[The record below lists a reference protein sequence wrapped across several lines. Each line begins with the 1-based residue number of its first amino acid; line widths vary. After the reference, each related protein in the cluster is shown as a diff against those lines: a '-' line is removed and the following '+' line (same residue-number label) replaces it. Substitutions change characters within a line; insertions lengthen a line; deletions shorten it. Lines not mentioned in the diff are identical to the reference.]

1 MTFTMKLSKA
11 YEPQSIEANIYKRWE
26 RSGFFN
32 PDKLPG
38 KRMKPFAISMPPP
51 NVTGELHLG
60 HATGMTLE
68 DIMIRHKRMQG
79 YKTLWLPGTDHAGIS
94 TQIMVERLIASEGVN
109 RHALGRDKFLKRVW
123 QWKKQYGT
131 HITQQIR
138 QIGASCDWSREHFTM
153 DPKLTAAVQHAFV
166 TMYNDGLIYRGK
178 RIINWC
184 PRCLSAISDLEVKH
198 EPRKHKLYFL
208 RYKLA
213 GGAAPITVATTRPET
228 MLGDTAVA
236 VNPKDERYKSFV
248 GKKVTVPIVERE
260 VPVIADR
267 GVEQEF
273 GTGAVKVTPAHDAL
287 DYEIGLRNE
296 LPIISV
302 IDEHA
307 HMTKEAG
314 IFVGKSTVEARR
326 LILEELQEGGHIEKI
341 EDYEHNVATCDR
353 CHTEIEPLI
362 SLQWFVKTAPLAKKA
377 IAAVKTGKIHIVPAR
392 FEKVYF
398 HWMNNIRDW
407 CISRQLWWGHQIP
420 IWYNGDK
427 VKASVAKPAG
437 KGWKQDPD
445 TLDTW
450 FSSGLWTFATL
461 GWPKK
466 TKGLTL
472 YHPTSV
478 METGWDILF
487 FWVARMI
494 MMSMYFMKEVPFKT
508 VYLHGLVL
516 DKDGK
521 KMSKSKG
528 TGIDPIPMTQK
539 YGTDAIRLSL
549 VLGTAAGQDVR
560 LYEEKI
566 SSYRNFINKLWNIA
580 RFTLTQPKETGVK
593 PKTLADAW
601 ILSRLQTVTKE
612 TTGYLESFRFS
623 EAGTLLYDFLW
634 HELADW
640 YIEITKVAPNAGV
653 LRHVLLESIKLLHP
667 FTPFVTEELWSHLTA
682 AKGTKDM
689 LMVTS
694 WPETQQGFVNA
705 KAESDFSIIREF
717 IVAVR
722 NARSN
727 AKVPPHVFSD
737 VCAWGKHQK
746 LLQEHQAIIE
756 RLTRI
761 KLTCGES
768 DAKPTG
774 VARGM
779 AFALAV
785 TEETGKRQE
794 SERAQLTEY
803 IKRLEHQLA
812 NEQFVKN
819 APQQV
824 VEGQRSK
831 LKETRNRL
839 DQLK

>member
-1 MTFTMKLSKA
+1 MKLSKA

-38 KRMKPFAISMPPP
+38 KRTKNFSIAMPPP

-94 TQIMVERLIASEGVN
+94 TQIMVERLIANEGLD
-109 RHALGRDKFLKRVW
+109 RHKLGRETFLKHVW
-123 QWKKQYGT
+123 AWKKKYGT
-131 HITQQIR
+131 RITEQIR

-166 TMYNDGLIYRGK
+166 KLYNDGLIYRGK

-184 PRCLSAISDLEVKH
+184 PRCSSAISDLEVRH
-198 EPRKHKLYFL
+198 EPRKQKLYFL
-208 RYKLA
+208 RYPLM
-213 GGAAPITVATTRPET
+213 GLTTYITVATTRPET

-236 VNPKDERYKSFV
+236 INPKDERYKSFV

-260 VPVIADR
+260 VSVIADT

-287 DYEIGLRNE
+287 DYEIGLRHK

-302 IDEHA
+302 IDERA
-307 HMTKEAG
+307 HMTKDAG
-314 IFVGKSTVEARR
+314 AFVGKSAFEARR
-326 LILEELQEGGHIEKI
+326 LILEELEKGGHIEKV
-341 EDYEHNVATCDR
+341 EDYEHNIATCDR
-353 CHTEIEPLI
+353 CHTEIQPLI
-362 SLQWFVKTAPLAKKA
+362 SLQWFVKTTPLAKKA
-377 IAAVKTGKIHIVPAR
+377 IAAVKTGKIRIVPAR

-398 HWMNNIRDW
+398 HWMNNIKDW

-420 IWYNGDK
+420 IWYRGDE
-427 VKASVAKPAG
+427 VKASVAKPTG

-466 TKGLTL
+466 TVDLKLF
-472 YHPTSV
+472 HPTSV

-487 FWVARMI
+487 FWVARMT
-494 MMSMYFMKEVPFKT
+494 MMSLYFTKDVPFKT

-528 TGIDPIPMTQK
+528 TGIDPIPMTHK

-566 SSYRNFINKLWNIA
+566 ASYRNFINKLWNIA
-580 RFTLTQPKETGVK
+580 RFTLDQPKETAIK

-601 ILSRLQTVTKE
+601 MLSRLQAITKE
-612 TTGYLESFRFS
+612 TTDHLEAFRFS
-623 EAGTLLYDFLW
+623 EAGMLLYDFIW

-653 LRHVLLESIKLLHP
+653 LRHVVTESIRLLHP
-667 FTPFVTEELWSHLTA
+667 FAPFVTEELWSHLVGATN
-682 AKGTKDM
+682 AKDL
-689 LMVTS
+689 LMVSS
-694 WPETQQGFVNA
+694 WPKAEKRYVNA
-705 KAESDFSIIREF
+705 KAESDFAVLREF

-722 NARSN
+722 NARST
-727 AKVPPHVFSD
+727 AKVPPHIMSD
-737 VCAWGKHQK
+737 VCAWGKHQE
-746 LLQEHQAIIE
+746 LLQEYQAVIE
-756 RLTRI
+756 RLARI
-761 KLTCGES
+761 KLTCGKS

-774 VARGM
+774 VIHGA
-779 AFALAV
+779 AFTLAV
-785 TEETGKRQE
+785 TEETSKRQE
-794 SERAQLTEY
+794 TERAQLAEY
-803 IKRLEHQLA
+803 IKRLEQQLT

-819 APQQV
+819 APPQV
-824 VEGQRSK
+824 VEGQRNK
-831 LKETRNRL
+831 LKEAQGRFN
-839 DQLK
+839 QLK